1 MPPYFRAFAIE
12 KNPFLH
18 IIESGPLARGRP
30 MRSYYFAISRLSL
43 GIIILQAAAILY
55 LASSTEKINSRIEQ
69 ALVSL
74 SSHPAPSRFL
84 QNMSDSFYNSIYSFQ
99 RENQKHNWIL
109 WIIGG
114 AGLLH
119 LSVVYSLYI
128 CFLRMGHTWTKLCL
142 HLNNLSIAA
151 ILPTG
156 VGGLWFVGYILG
168 TRMLKHFCLA
178 SSCRKEDSADQNI
191 GQHNT

>member
-1 MPPYFRAFAIE
+1 
-12 KNPFLH
+12 
-18 IIESGPLARGRP
+18 

-156 VGGLWFVGYILG
+156 VGGLWFVGYMLG
-168 TRMLKHFCLA
+168 TRMLKHFCVA
-178 SSCRKEDSADQNI
+178 SSCRKEDSAGQNT

>member
-1 MPPYFRAFAIE
+1 
-12 KNPFLH
+12 
-18 IIESGPLARGRP
+18 

-43 GIIILQAAAILY
+43 GIIILQAAAIFY
-55 LASSTEKINSRIEQ
+55 LASSTEKINSRIEE

-74 SSHPAPSRFL
+74 SFHPAPSRFL

-128 CFLRMGHTWTKLCL
+128 CFLRMGHTSTQLF
-142 HLNNLSIAA
+142 
-151 ILPTG
+151 LPPKRMEKRR
-156 VGGLWFVGYILG
+156 LG
-168 TRMLKHFCLA
+168 K
-178 SSCRKEDSADQNI
+178 K
-191 GQHNT
+191 